1 MLEVQ
6 VLGLQIMDLAAVEVR
21 EVWAVTA
28 LFQSPEMEAQVY
40 QVASRVPQYIMLAVE
55 VEARGI
61 V

>member
-28 LFQSPEMEAQVY
+28 LFQSPEMEAQAY